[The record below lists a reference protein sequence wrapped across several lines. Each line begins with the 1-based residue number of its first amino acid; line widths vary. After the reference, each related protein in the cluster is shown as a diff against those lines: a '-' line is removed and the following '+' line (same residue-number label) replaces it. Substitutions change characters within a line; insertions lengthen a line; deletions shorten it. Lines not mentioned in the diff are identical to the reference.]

1 METIDKIKL
10 HLGCGEVYLE
20 GYVNIDLPP
29 SEHNFMK
36 VKADVYK
43 DIRQLEYADNSVDE
57 IRTHHMLE
65 HFSRQE
71 AIKILFRW
79 RHWLKVGGVLHI
91 ETPDFETAVKKFF
104 EADLSVKFKIARHI
118 FGSHESSW
126 AFHKDFWGE
135 EKFRFVLNKLG
146 FEIIEIKP
154 TTVYT
159 AKYIPDRFSKY
170 ASKALPSRVDF
181 LDNITAKA
189 IKTAAS
195 INEQKAAKEILEM
208 SLLGKEDDILN
219 IWLKE
224 IMQ

>member
-1 METIDKIKL
+1 MEAIDKIKL

-20 GYVNIDLPP
+20 GYINIDLPR
-29 SEHNFMK
+29 SEHNIMK

-43 DIRQLEYADNSVDE
+43 DIRQLEYPENFVDE

-71 AIKILFRW
+71 AIKILFQW
-79 RHWLKVGGVLHI
+79 RRWLKVGGVLHV
-91 ETPDFETAVKKFF
+91 ETPDFETAAKKFS
-104 EADLSVKFKIARHI
+104 EADLSDKFKIARHI

-126 AFHKDFWGE
+126 AFHRDFWGE

-154 TTVYT
+154 TTAYT

-170 ASKALPSRVDF
+170 ASKILPSHVDF
-181 LDNITAKA
+181 LDNITARA
-189 IKTAAS
+189 RKTAAL
-195 INEQKAAKEILEM
+195 INKQEVAKEILEM
-208 SLLGKEDDILN
+208 SRIGKEDDILN
-219 IWLKE
+219 VWLKE
-224 IMQ
+224 VA